1 MELLNA
7 LKWRYATKKFDPTQ
21 RVSEESIKQLLEV
34 AHIAPTSS
42 GLQPFKV
49 LVITNQE
56 LKESLVAHSM
66 NQQQIADCSHLL
78 VFAAWDRYTE
88 ERIDGIFNKTTSERG
103 LPESAM
109 FEYGTRLKKL
119 YLNQSAEENFV
130 HTSKQ
135 TYIAFGMVLA
145 AAAELKIDATP
156 MEGFDNAA
164 YDQILNLKERGL
176 KSVTIMPL
184 GYRDADNDWLVNM
197 KKVRHAPED
206 FIIEIK

>member
-7 LKWRYATKKFDPTQ
+7 LKWRYATKKFDASKK
-21 RVSEESIKQLLEV
+21 VSQDLVEQLLEV
-34 AHIAPTSS
+34 AHLAPTSS

-49 LVITNQE
+49 VVVTNQAVKE
-56 LKESLVAHSM
+56 LLVAHSM

-78 VFAAWDRYTE
+78 VFAAWDQYTA

-103 LPESAM
+103 LPQTAM
-109 FEYGTRLKKL
+109 LEYGNKIKDL

-130 HTSKQ
+130 HTAKQ

-156 MEGFDNAA
+156 MEGFDSAA
-164 YDQILNLKERGL
+164 YDELLQLKEKGL

-184 GYRDADNDWLVNM
+184 GYRDADNDWLVSM
-197 KKVRHAPED
+197 KKVRHDKGD
-206 FIIEIK
+206 FIIEVK